1 MSKTHQVQI
10 RMEEEVFLK
19 LKHLA
24 DENGLPVATYIRSLL
39 IQYTKGTL
47 SLLDEDELEA
57 VKRVVA
63 PSRPD
68 VTF

>member
-19 LKHLA
+19 LKNLA

-47 SLLDEDELEA
+47 SLLDEDALEA

>member
-24 DENGLPVATYIRSLL
+24 DENGLPVATYIRSFSFS
-39 IQYTKGTL
+39 TL
-47 SLLDEDELEA
+47 
-57 VKRVVA
+57 RVLS
-63 PSRPD
+63 PCLMRTRSRR
-68 VTF
+68 

>member
-1 MSKTHQVQI
+1 MGKTHQVQI
-10 RMEEEVFLK
+10 RMEEDVFLK

-24 DENGLPVATYIRSLL
+24 DESGLPVATYIRSLL

-47 SLLDEDELEA
+47 SELDEETLAA
-57 VKRVVA
+57 VKLVVA

>member
-39 IQYTKGTL
+39 LQYTKGTL
-47 SLLDEDELEA
+47 SLLDEDALEG